1 MFPLI
6 GALATFAGS
15 TATFALIDLLISLLG
30 RRGGRQAVGT
40 LARKAMGK
48 PIGTTAGGAIANNPS
63 MARRFVK
70 KAATRGAKLGA
81 GFGGIEVALEALGHR
96 GGGAGPDALS
106 ELTRA
111 RAFLNPTRV
120 AGGADEL
127 ENMLALLM
135 QQQGGR
141 PAAGVGLPF
150 S

>member
-15 TATFALIDLLISLLG
+15 TAAFTLIDLLISLLG

-48 PIGTTAGGAIANNPS
+48 PFGTTAGGAIANNPS

-81 GFGGIEVALEALGHR
+81 GFGGIEVALEALGR
-96 GGGAGPDALS
+96 GAETHPDALA
-106 ELTRA
+106 ELTRS

-135 QQQGGR
+135 QQQGGQ
-141 PAAGVGLPF
+141 PAMGAGLPF